1 MYKYIT
7 YTFGANGARSP
18 PVIANMNPVNMRLR
32 RPNLT
37 YSGPES
43 IEAIRLNGYAQKR
56 MYADIRR
63 AIAGSIWKFFESSNK
78 KTSTKKQYDENVKF
92 VKKTMNMLSKVQ

>member
-7 YTFGANGARSP
+7 YTFGANGASSP
-18 PVIANMNPVNMRLR
+18 PVIASMNPVNMRLR

-43 IEAIRLNGYAQKR
+43 IEAIRLNGYPQNR
-56 MYADIRR
+56 MYADIRS
-63 AIAGSIWKFFESSNK
+63 AFAGSI
-78 KTSTKKQYDENVKF
+78 
-92 VKKTMNMLSKVQ
+92 